1 MVAKQYSSGS
11 GRLTPVLDALVF
23 FARYGRFMLVAGLV
37 AGLALPNMA
46 MALRPWLSELVLL
59 LLFLTAFRVGF
70 PQVIEGLRH
79 LRSSIGLVLV
89 YQLALPLTCIA
100 IFAAFGLAQSP
111 VAIAVTLMLA
121 APSVT
126 GNPNLAVMLGHAP
139 DMPFRLLILGTL
151 ILPATIIPIFWLS
164 PALGGLSDAIHAALR
179 LCLSIAMAICL
190 AFVLRAIVRPK
201 MRPKETHA
209 LDGLTT
215 LAFAV
220 IVVGLMSAV
229 APALA
234 AEPWT
239 LAGWMCVAF
248 GANLGLQA
256 LAFLTLRR
264 IGFRETAAPIAL
276 VAGNRNVALF
286 LVASNATQTEEFLM
300 FLGCYQ
306 FPMYLTPVIMRPFF
320 GRKKSCA

>member
-1 MVAKQYSSGS
+1 
-11 GRLTPVLDALVF
+11 VLKALGL
-23 FARYGRFMLVAGLV
+23 FARHGRFVLVAGLV
-37 AGLALPNMA
+37 AGVVLPNMA
-46 MALRPWLSELVLL
+46 MTLRPWLSELVLL

-70 PQVIEGLRH
+70 PHVLDGLRH
-79 LRSSIGLVLV
+79 LHSSIGIVLF
-89 YQLALPLTCIA
+89 YQLALPLICIA

-111 VAIAVTLMLA
+111 VAIALTLMLA

-126 GNPNLAVMLGHAP
+126 GSPNLAVMLGHPP
-139 DMPFRLLILGTL
+139 DLPFRLLILGTL

-164 PALGGLSDAIHAALR
+164 PALGGLADASHAALR
-179 LCLSIAMAICL
+179 LCLAIASTISL
-190 AFVLRAIVRPK
+190 AFVFRAFVRPK
-201 MRPKETHA
+201 MRPDETRA

-215 LAFAV
+215 LTFAV
-220 IVVGLMSAV
+220 VVVGLMSAV

-248 GANLGLQA
+248 GANIGLQA
-256 LAFLTLRR
+256 LAYLGLRHV
-264 IGFRETAAPIAL
+264 GMREGAAPIAL

-286 LVASNATQTEEFLM
+286 LLASNATQTEEFLI

-306 FPMYLTPVIMRPFF
+306 FPMYLTPIMMRPFF
-320 GRKKSCA
+320 GAK